1 MTNAAAGQGRFGA
14 AFEWLGIERAWSRT
28 RGRPEVVIGI
38 VDHGVQS
45 DHPLLAPNIRR
56 DHARRPASAESDD
69 PSGTCAAGIAAGRE
83 SATDGFAG
91 VAPGSRILPV
101 QFSPNGG
108 AQTFDLA
115 HAIEYAAE
123 MGACII
129 VVSHTADVSS
139 ASVLRAMQYAATRN
153 ALVVCS
159 ATRPPQSADIGN
171 AAPNLLCVLD
181 VDARGQLLPGCLEGI
196 AHLAAPAFARVP
208 AWQGAGS
215 RDHTGPGLG
224 APHVAGCAALIKSL
238 NPAWGYHEIKEHLL
252 SSATVVSEL
261 AGRCQTGAVLNAAHA
276 VLGPI
281 ELEHNTATL
290 TWTSLDDAEIRWK
303 LRYRSAMC
311 ANVVALYRA
320 QGSDHWRELGH
331 TRARELRMTIPS
343 DALRRSSGTLRLS
356 ARDSNFYADEIELAI
371 V

>member
-1 MTNAAAGQGRFGA
+1 
-14 AFEWLGIERAWSRT
+14 
-28 RGRPEVVIGI
+28 
-38 VDHGVQS
+38 
-45 DHPLLAPNIRR
+45 
-56 DHARRPASAESDD
+56 
-69 PSGTCAAGIAAGRE
+69 
-83 SATDGFAG
+83 
-91 VAPGSRILPV
+91 V

-139 ASVLRAMQYAATRN
+139 PSVLRAMQYAATRN

-159 ATRPPQSADIGN
+159 ATRPPQNTTIEN

-181 VDARGQLLPGCLEGI
+181 VDARGQLLPGCLEAI
-196 AHLAAPAFARVP
+196 AHLAAPGFARVP
-208 AWQGAGS
+208 AWQGAGC

-238 NPAWGYHEIKEHLL
+238 NPAWGYHEIREHLL

-261 AGRCQTGAVLNAAHA
+261 ARRCQAGAVLNAAHA

-281 ELEHNTATL
+281 ELEHETPPL
-290 TWTSLDDAEIRWK
+290 KWTSLDDVEIRWK

-343 DALRRSSGTLRLS
+343 EALRRSSGTLRLS
-356 ARDSNFYADEIELAI
+356 ARDSNFYADEIELTI